1 MKAHIEVLTGN
12 YAISRGFVEA
22 GVGLAAAY
30 PGTPSSEILPGIVE
44 FKKREGESVHTEW
57 SVNERCAMEVAFGAA
72 LSGKK
77 AVCMMKQ
84 VGLNVA
90 FPPLLKGKDKT
101 LQGGLVIVSCDDPG
115 PQSSQTEQD
124 TRLLAALFGIPVFDP
139 ASPKEGGDMAYY
151 ALNYAFAHKTP
162 VIIRPTHRVSH
173 AREAVQLF
181 TPGTRMVTLDEGLK
195 LTGKEKLGIV
205 SSGMSCSI
213 VMDVVAELGLEHQI
227 SLFKVAQIF
236 PLRREVMDFARSVNS
251 VLVLEETDAVLEALL
266 GEGVRVL
273 GRRNGCVPAQGEL
286 TYDVIRD
293 VVQRVAEKAGLN
305 ARWFVPDGAVDE
317 TMKEVTVQPRPPK
330 LCAGCSHRASF
341 FAMKQAFPD
350 AIFPGDIGCYTLGI
364 SMGAVDTCLDMGAG
378 VTLAAGFYDT
388 FHQDGALIPILASVG
403 DSTFFHACLSSLY
416 DAVRN
421 NRRFTL
427 VIMDNGTTAMTGMQ
441 PTPQSGITADGTQ
454 GGRILI
460 EDVIKGF
467 GIGFIKILDPYD
479 VDHMI
484 ASLKEAQ
491 AYLEGDGK
499 GPAVIVARRE
509 CMLFSKGRDATMME
523 VVPLEEDCVGCKRCL
538 DQFGCPAVSF
548 DRNRKRVIID
558 ERLCVK
564 CGICLIAC
572 KMIRPKKKGK
582 TKLTL

>member
-124 TRLLAALFGIPVFDP
+124 TRLLASLFGIPVFDP

-213 VMDVVAELGLEHQI
+213 AMDVVAELGLEDQI

-293 VVQRVAEKAGLN
+293 VVQRVAEKAGLS
-305 ARWFVPDGAVDE
+305 ARWFVPDGTVDE

-364 SMGAVDTCLDMGAG
+364 SLGAVDTCLDMGAG

-388 FHQDGALIPILASVG
+388 FHQDGTLIPILASVG

-479 VDHMI
+479 VDFMI
-484 ASLKEAQ
+484 ASLK
-491 AYLEGDGK
+491 GGT
-499 GPAVIVARRE
+499 GPSRKE
-509 CMLFSKGRDATMME
+509 TEKGRRLSLRDGSA
-523 VVPLEEDCVGCKRCL
+523 CS
-538 DQFGCPAVSF
+538 CPRA
-548 DRNRKRVIID
+548 
-558 ERLCVK
+558 
-564 CGICLIAC
+564 GT
-572 KMIRPKKKGK
+572 RP
-582 TKLTL
+582 